1 MAVLDT
7 CFVIDLLKEIKR
19 GIVDRASRKSEEL
32 LHRGEV
38 LRITH
43 FTIAE
48 LFVGVFKSIRP
59 ERERKFVEDV
69 IPQFSLLA
77 FEHSTAELFGS
88 IVGPLEAAGM
98 TLDSMDALIGSVA
111 LERDQIIVT
120 HNLKHFLR
128 IPGLVVEVY

>member
-19 GIVDRASRKSEEL
+19 GVVGRASRKAEEL
-32 LHRGEV
+32 LLRGEV

-48 LFVGVFKSIRP
+48 LFVGVAKCGRP
-59 ERERKFVEDV
+59 DRERQFVEDV
-69 IPQFSLLA
+69 IPNFSLLA
-77 FEHSTAELFGS
+77 FDQSTAELFGS

-98 TLDSMDALIGSVA
+98 TIDSMDALIGCVA

-128 IPGLVVEVY
+128 IPGLVVEDY